1 MDGVAVYDDSTMSPH
16 QDVVPL
22 IKIGITIS
30 TYICIHSVHK
40 HGYIYIWRVN
50 FVAST
55 EVTGMGCVRAEV
67 FEKSR
72 ISEILIYSMKIIF
85 FSFLAWSPSSYN

>member
-1 MDGVAVYDDSTMSPH
+1 MVDGVAVYDDSTMSPH
-16 QDVVPL
+16 QDVVTL

-55 EVTGMGCVRAEV
+55 EVTGMGCVQTEV
-67 FEKSR
+67 R